1 MGEKV
6 LFLYSVQIEPT
17 SYIYVSFSKK
27 SGIYITKA
35 AFPTLKTVWE
45 NTKIWMKQFCK
56 ITGNENH
63 YIVASI
69 SMFSF
74 RTSSLDL
81 FSRSFVHFN
90 IYERDQTQGLLY
102 ARWALQLCPLVLK
115 YVCFYHLALQLK
127 IMYSFW
133 KINKIWH
140 KCQLFPMFLFNKL
153 LASFLEALVLTFRE
167 QRKGRAR

>member
-1 MGEKV
+1 MRVVKICVWERKYCSCIPFR
-6 LFLYSVQIEPT
+6 LSLH

-27 SGIYITKA
+27 SGIYITKT

-63 YIVASI
+63 YVVASI
-69 SMFSF
+69 SMFSL
-74 RTSSLDL
+74 RRSSLDL
-81 FSRSFVHFN
+81 FSCSFVHFN
-90 IYERDQTQGLLY
+90 IYDRDQTQGQVSTP
-102 ARWALQLCPLVLK
+102 ALPTSFK
-115 YVCFYHLALQLK
+115 VCMFSLSKPIFLYHLALQLK

-153 LASFLEALVLTFRE
+153 LASF
-167 QRKGRAR
+167 